1 MDENPIDERPEEL
14 RPPASQPEMPRPEV
28 LRPPGSQPQASLPQV
43 PRTSWLF
50 GKNRAWLNVS
60 LFILTAFSI
69 FFVGLSWSA
78 NYRYA
83 EEISRNPNFAMDAG
97 MFKDPQIVFLSA
109 LFTLALVLIL
119 LGHEMGHYLTCR
131 RYHLKATLP
140 YFIPAPTLL
149 GTMGAFIRI
158 KSPITRKRE
167 LFDVGIAGPLMSFVL
182 SVPTLVAGLLLTS
195 KHSVY
200 LMAKEGTLFLG
211 DPLLLK
217 VLASLRFGSLE
228 PGQAVVYHPLVFAG
242 WAGLLVTAMNLFP
255 IGQLDGGHIS
265 YALLGPRAKSVG
277 RVFLGV
283 FVVLGV
289 LFWAGWLVWA
299 AAILLIGVKHPP
311 TWDAGTP
318 LGTKR
323 KILGGLALV
332 IFILSFIPDPIQGY
346 NVIDV
351 IKQLWP

>member
-1 MDENPIDERPEEL
+1 MNENRIDSGPEAL
-14 RPPASQPEMPRPEV
+14 WPPATQSQAPRPEV
-28 LRPPGSQPQASLPQV
+28 LRPEASQPQM

-60 LFILTAFSI
+60 LFVLTAISI

-78 NYRYA
+78 NYKYA
-83 EEISRNPNFAMDAG
+83 EEISRDPNFAMDAG
-97 MFKDPQIVFLSA
+97 MFKDPQIIFLSA
-109 LFTLALVLIL
+109 LFTLALILIL

-131 RYHLKATLP
+131 RYRLKATLP

-182 SVPTLVAGLLLTS
+182 SVPTLVAGLFLTS
-195 KHSVY
+195 KNSVY
-200 LMAKEGTLFLG
+200 LLSKEGTLFLG

-217 VLASLRFGSLE
+217 VLAGLRFGSLE
-228 PGQAVVYHPLVFAG
+228 PGKAIVYHPLVFAG

-255 IGQLDGGHIS
+255 IGQLDGGHIA

-277 RVFLGV
+277 RIFLGV
-283 FVVLGV
+283 FAVLGV

-299 AAILLIGVKHPP
+299 AAILLIGMKHPP
-311 TWDAGTP
+311 TWDAEMP
-318 LGTKR
+318 LGTRR
-323 KILGGLALV
+323 KIMGGLALV
-332 IFILSFIPDPIQGY
+332 IFILSFIPDPVQGY